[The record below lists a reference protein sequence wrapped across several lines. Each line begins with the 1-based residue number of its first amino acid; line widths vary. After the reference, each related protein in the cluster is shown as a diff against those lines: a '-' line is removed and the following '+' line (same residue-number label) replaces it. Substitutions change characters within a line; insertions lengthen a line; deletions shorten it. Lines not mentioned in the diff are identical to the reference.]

1 MAVIAYRKWDF
12 KILGLGRKFS
22 NSENRREVTYV
33 RYPKELEHGDGIRRV
48 LGPIDKL
55 GERGVNKE
63 N

>member
-12 KILGLGRKFS
+12 KILGLGGKFS

-33 RYPKELEHGDGIRRV
+33 RYPKELEHGNGIRRV
-48 LGPIDKL
+48 SAPVDKL
-55 GERGVNKE
+55 GESEINKE